1 MDDDNTTEQHLLE
14 MADHMKDLVEKKDAD
29 LRKMKELYMDGKK
42 TMGKLYGLV
51 RILQENTDEL
61 EDGYYMEWVVA
72 EIRSVIS
79 DYLFSEEEKR
89 LDIYGY

>member
-1 MDDDNTTEQHLLE
+1 
-14 MADHMKDLVEKKDAD
+14 
-29 LRKMKELYMDGKK
+29 MDGKK